1 MQCPHCGKLQ
11 YGVCLDCDKHY
22 FQVGVTIHND
32 SAVAALKERKVLTD
46 KKNAEIKKLKKNVF
60 RLRLIMTMAGSVFL
74 LYLIVSNNRK
84 SGPEP
89 GPGPNAPVTISLPF
103 DPEERIGPE
112 NHIVRDFYIE
122 SRQNVTIKIIAEC
135 LDCIDNYL
143 RIFVLNED
151 NYRRFE
157 LGQLNYPIDVIVDT
171 GSYIF
176 SDYLDSGR
184 YYAILRNISNI
195 QAIAV
200 KAEAS
205 VSYKRDDPSD

>member
-1 MQCPHCGKLQ
+1 MQCPHCGKPQ

-32 SAVAALKERKVLTD
+32 SAVAALKERKALTD
-46 KKNAEIKKLKKNVF
+46 KKNAEIKKLRTNVF
-60 RLRLIMTMAGSVFL
+60 RLRLIMTMAGSAVL

-89 GPGPNAPVTISLPF
+89 GQDPSAPVTITLPF
-103 DPEERIGPE
+103 DPEERIEPE
-112 NHIVRDFYIE
+112 SYLARDFYVE
-122 SRQNVTIKIIAEC
+122 SPQNVTIKIIAEC
-135 LDCIDNYL
+135 TDCIENYL

-176 SDYLDSGR
+176 SDSLDRGR
-184 YYAILRNISNI
+184 YYAILHNISTI
-195 QAIAV
+195 QAIVV
-200 KAEAS
+200 KAKAS
-205 VSYKRDDPSD
+205 VSYRRGDPSN